1 MTFAATVVQVFIA
14 SPSDTTASRD
24 AIERALSR
32 WNASRAETD
41 NLVILP
47 RRYETSAVPQMGSV
61 GQQVINKQLVESAD
75 IVIAVFANKLGS
87 ATPRSVSGTVEEI
100 KEAQSAGK
108 KVHVYF
114 SEADVPREFMG
125 QVAELEK
132 YKTEFQGLYGTY
144 VDDADLIEQIRH
156 AIDTDMPSFG
166 SVSLREQESSANPIA
181 RHQHDRFPKTD
192 SKGRLKE
199 GHHHSIV
206 IENRSTADAEDFLV
220 QFENED
226 GQDIPG
232 LWFLS
237 EPFEEILYGHD
248 ERRYIFEMSLAS
260 PDRLVANMTWFEN
273 GQKRSRR
280 STISLM

>member
-14 SPSDTTASRD
+14 SPSDTTSSRD

-47 RRYETSAVPQMGSV
+47 RRYETSAVPQLGND
-61 GQQVINKQLVESAD
+61 GQQVINKQLVDSAD

-114 SEADVPREFMG
+114 SEAAVPREFMS

-132 YKTEFQGLYGTY
+132 YKAEFQGLYGTY
-144 VDDADLIEQIRH
+144 IDDTDLVEQIRH

-166 SVSLREQESSANPIA
+166 GISRQEQKSSANPIA

-199 GHHHSIV
+199 GHRHAIV
-206 IENRSTADAEDFLV
+206 IENKSSGDAENFLV
-220 QFENED
+220 KFENED
-226 GQDIPG
+226 GEAISG
-232 LWFLS
+232 IWLS
-237 EPFEEILYGHD
+237 NEPFQETLYGHD
-248 ERRYIFEMSLAS
+248 ERRYAFEMSMTS
-260 PDRLVANMTWFEN
+260 PDRLIANMTWVED
-273 GQKRSRR
+273 GEEKTRR
-280 STISLM
+280 TTISLM

>member
-1 MTFAATVVQVFIA
+1 MTFSATVVQVFIA
-14 SPSDTTASRD
+14 SPSDTTSSRD

-32 WNASRAETD
+32 WNASRAESD

-47 RRYETSAVPQMGSV
+47 RRYETSAVPQMGND

-100 KEAQSAGK
+100 KEAHAAGK

-114 SEADVPREFMG
+114 SEAPVPREYMN

-132 YKTEFQGLYGTY
+132 YKAEFQGLYGTY
-144 VDDADLIEQIRH
+144 TDDSDLVDQVRH

-166 SVSLREQESSANPIA
+166 GVSHQEQKSSANPIA

-199 GHHHSIV
+199 GHRHAIV
-206 IENRSTADAEDFLV
+206 IENKSPGDAEDFLV
-220 QFENED
+220 KFESED
-226 GQDIPG
+226 GENASGI
-232 LWFLS
+232 WFTS
-237 EPFEEILYGHD
+237 EPFEATLYGHD
-248 ERRYIFEMSLAS
+248 ERRYGFEMSMAS
-260 PDRLVANMTWFEN
+260 PDRLVANMTWVED
-273 GQKRSRR
+273 GEKKSRR
-280 STISLM
+280 TTISLM